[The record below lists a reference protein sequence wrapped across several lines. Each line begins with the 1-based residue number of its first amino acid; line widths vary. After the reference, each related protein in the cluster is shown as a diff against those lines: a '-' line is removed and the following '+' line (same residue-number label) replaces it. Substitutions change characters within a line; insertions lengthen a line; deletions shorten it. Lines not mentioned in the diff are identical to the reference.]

1 MRKIFVAGNWKMN
14 TTKAEAAALVDGL
27 KKSLGASLPVE
38 VAVCPPFGYLETV
51 ANHLQGSPIKLGA
64 QNVYF
69 EAKGAFTGE
78 MSPAMLVDLCCT
90 YVIIGHSERRHTIG
104 KGECDGMINK
114 KVHAALKAGLLPIL
128 AIGEKLEQR
137 DGNQTEA
144 VLTQQL
150 KDGLAGLSAE
160 QMAKVTIAYEPVWAI
175 GTGRNATPQQA
186 QEAHVHIRKVLA
198 GMFGQAVAGGTTIQ
212 YGGSMNAA
220 NAAELLAQP
229 DGGWRPD
236 RRGEPEGRRLHPDHP
251 GSGQGQGAVR
261 SASVDVSASNS
272 VKTNRALSFA
282 LQAGQCMI

>member
-27 KKSLGASLPVE
+27 KKSLGGSLAVE
-38 VAVCPPFGYLETV
+38 VAVCPPFCYLET
-51 ANHLQGSPIKLGA
+51 AGNHLHGSPIKLGA

-69 EAKGAFTGE
+69 ETKGAFTGE
-78 MSPAMLVDLCCT
+78 VSPAMLVDMGCT

-104 KGECDGMINK
+104 KGECDAMINK

-150 KDGLAGLSAE
+150 QDGLAGLSAE
-160 QMAKVTIAYEPVWAI
+160 QMAKITIAYEPVWAI
-175 GTGRNATPQQA
+175 GTGRTATPQQA
-186 QEAHVHIRKVLA
+186 QDAHVHIRKVVA
-198 GMFGQAVAGGTTIQ
+198 GLFGQPAAVGMTIQ

-220 NAAELLAQP
+220 NAAELLSQKDV
-229 DGGWRPD
+229 DGGLI
-236 RRGEPEGRRLHPDHP
+236 G
-251 GSGQGQGAVR
+251 GASLKVEDFTR
-261 SASVDVSASNS
+261 IVQAA
-272 VKTNRALSFA
+272 VKAKAL
-282 LQAGQCMI
+282 

>member
-38 VAVCPPFGYLETV
+38 VAVCPPFGYLATV

-64 QNVYF
+64 QNCYF
-69 EAKGAFTGE
+69 ETKGAFTGE
-78 MSPAMLVDLCCT
+78 ISPAMLIDLRCT

-104 KGECDGMINK
+104 KGECDTMINK

-137 DGNQTEA
+137 DANQTEA
-144 VLTQQL
+144 ILTQQL
-150 KDGLAGLSAE
+150 KDGLAGLTAE

-186 QEAHVHIRKVLA
+186 QDAHVHIRNVVA
-198 GMFGQAVAGGTTIQ
+198 EMFGKVVAAETTIQ

-220 NAAELLAQP
+220 NAADLLSQKDV
-229 DGGWRPD
+229 DGGLI
-236 RRGEPEGRRLHPDHP
+236 G
-251 GSGQGQGAVR
+251 GA
-261 SASVDVSASNS
+261 SLKVDDFT
-272 VKTNRALSFA
+272 KII
-282 LQAGQCMI
+282 QAAIKAKAR

>member
-14 TTKAEAAALVDGL
+14 TTKAEATALIEGL
-27 KKSLGASLPVE
+27 KQNLGSALNIE
-38 VAVCPPFGYLETV
+38 VAVCPPFVYLDHV
-51 ANHLQGSPIKLGA
+51 AGLLKGSPIKLGA

-78 MSPAMLVDLCCT
+78 VSCAMLKDVGCT

-104 KGECDGMINK
+104 RGECDTMINK
-114 KVHAALKAGLLPIL
+114 KVVAALAAGLLPIL

-150 KDGLAGLSAE
+150 KDGLAGLTAE
-160 QMAKVTIAYEPVWAI
+160 QMGKITIAYEPVWAI

-186 QEAHVHIRKVLA
+186 QDAHVHIRKVLA
-198 GMFGQAVAGGTTIQ
+198 EMFGKDVAAGTTIQ

-220 NAAELLAQP
+220 NAAELIGQP
-229 DGGWRPD
+229 DVDGGLI
-236 RRGEPEGRRLHPDHP
+236 G
-251 GSGQGQGAVR
+251 GA
-261 SASVDVSASNS
+261 SLKAADFT
-272 VKTNRALSFA
+272 KII
-282 LQAGQCMI
+282 QAGQAKAKA